1 MIVDDVGKV
10 VGGQAVPLDEHLV
23 VQGGVLHGNVPE
35 YGVGEDGGTPGGD
48 LLADDVGGAGGHL
61 DPGLL
66 QAHVPAGVGRPVK
79 VAGVLLRL
87 GLFAEAVIGVA
98 LLHQQ
103 LGVLAVQRPALG
115 LDVGSHRAA
124 DVGALIPG
132 QAALAQ
138 GGVDDLGGAL
148 HQAALVGILNTE
160 DELAA
165 AVAGDEPG
173 VEGGAEVAHVHVA
186 RGGGGEAGADAVLG
200 DAGFHLLKPVQ
211 IH

>member
-1 MIVDDVGKV
+1 M
-10 VGGQAVPLDEHLV
+10 
-23 VQGGVLHGNVPE
+23 
-35 YGVGEDGGTPGGD
+35 
-48 LLADDVGGAGGHL
+48 
-61 DPGLL
+61 
-66 QAHVPAGVGRPVK
+66 
-79 VAGVLLRL
+79 
-87 GLFAEAVIGVA
+87 A

-148 HQAALVGILNTE
+148 HQAALVGILNAE

-186 RGGGGEAGADAVLG
+186 RGAKRVRTPSLG
-200 DAGFHLLKPVQ
+200 MRASISSNQFRSIEKTPFLNFITLFYIFRLRIVKA
-211 IH
+211 IWI

>member
-1 MIVDDVGKV
+1 M
-10 VGGQAVPLDEHLV
+10 
-23 VQGGVLHGNVPE
+23 
-35 YGVGEDGGTPGGD
+35 
-48 LLADDVGGAGGHL
+48 
-61 DPGLL
+61 
-66 QAHVPAGVGRPVK
+66 
-79 VAGVLLRL
+79 
-87 GLFAEAVIGVA
+87 A

-148 HQAALVGILNTE
+148 HQAALVGILNAE

-186 RGGGGEAGADAVLG
+186 RGGGGEAGADAVPG